1 VPEVSVR
8 GRTPRRAASRG
19 WRNFV
24 CAAAIDGCTLLH
36 IGMEHAPAEVH
47 TERAYDKYTPIA
59 ELGQGGTANVYLAVS
74 RGLDGF
80 NKLVVLKVLKNELA
94 EETEFRRMFTNEAR
108 LAARLNH
115 PNVVQTNE
123 ILQINGRPLIV
134 MEYLEGQPLSRLIA
148 RTRDP
153 DYGTKLDLYMHLRI
167 LLEALSGLHYSH
179 ELADYDGKPL
189 NVVHRDFTPQNVFVS
204 YDGRVCVLDFGI
216 AKLAGNGPETMTGAG
231 VVKGK
236 LRYMPTEQLLATGID
251 RRADIFAMGVMLWEA
266 ATGERMWHGM
276 SDAQIM
282 NNVIN
287 NRIPRPRDVNPA
299 CPEELERIV
308 MKALAYDREDRYP
321 SAADMQAEL
330 ENFVGQKAP
339 TTRAVGK
346 FVNDLFTD
354 DRAQLRTLIERQLA
368 NLGEQSSGLETLI
381 QSRLPVVSF
390 LPRAQ
395 QTGTGSVSRQA
406 PTAPTQLG
414 SRGRRRRAITIGVGA
429 ALLAVA
435 LLAWWSFR
443 PRPAEPELV
452 VAAAPAQ
459 EAQTGAAQAAPAPVA
474 PPVPQE
480 ISLRISVLPATAQLF
495 LDDRPLSSNP
505 YTTTLP
511 KSADEHTIRAE
522 APGFTPVLRRIT
534 YLENANVELTLEAEK
549 PKAPRRTKAKPDTA
563 AAPAEAAPAAVDCSV
578 PYYLDERGVR
588 RIRRECLSK

>member
-1 VPEVSVR
+1 VPGTV
-8 GRTPRRAASRG
+8 RG

-24 CAAAIDGCTLLH
+24 CAAPSERCTLLH
-36 IGMEHAPAEVH
+36 IGMEHAPAEAH

-134 MEYLEGQPLSRLIA
+134 MEYLEGQPLSRIIA

-153 DYGTKLDLYMHLRI
+153 EQPAKLSLHMHLRI
-167 LLEALSGLHYSH
+167 LLEALSGLQYSH
-179 ELADYDGKPL
+179 ELTDYDGKPL
-189 NVVHRDFTPQNVFVS
+189 NVVHRDMTPQNVFVS

-266 ATGERMWHGM
+266 ATGERMWAGQ

-287 NRIPRPRDVNPA
+287 NKVPAPREVNPE

-308 MKALAYDREDRYP
+308 MKALSYDRENRHGT
-321 SAADMQAEL
+321 AAELQAEL
-330 ENFVGQKAP
+330 EAFVGREAP
-339 TTRAVGK
+339 SIRTVGK

-354 DRAQLRTLIERQLA
+354 DRAQLRGLIERQLA
-368 NLGEQSSGLETLI
+368 NLGSEGAGLETLI

-390 LPRAQ
+390 LPRAHQ
-395 QTGTGSVSRQA
+395 TGSVSRQQTG
-406 PTAPTQLG
+406 PTLPGL
-414 SRGRRRRAITIGVGA
+414 RVRRRRAISIGVVATLVVLGLIVWGA
-429 ALLAVA
+429 
-435 LLAWWSFR
+435 FR
-443 PRPAEPELV
+443 MRSGQPELAA
-452 VAAAPAQ
+452 AAAPRP
-459 EAQTGAAQAAPAPVA
+459 EAQAMTAQAAAAPAPVA
-474 PPVPQE
+474 PVVNE
-480 ISLRISVLPATAQLF
+480 VSLRVSVLPATAQLF
-495 LDDRPLSSNP
+495 LDDRPLSTNP
-505 YTTTLP
+505 YNVKVA
-511 KSADEHTIRAE
+511 KSADEHTVRAE
-522 APGFTPVLRRIT
+522 APGYTSVSRRIT
-534 YLENANVELTLEAEK
+534 YLEDANVELTLEEAKSKSSRK
-549 PKAPRRTKAKPDTA
+549 PKTAKPE
-563 AAPAEAAPAAVDCSV
+563 AENAPAAATPPADDCSV
-578 PYYLDERGVR
+578 PYYLDDRGVR
-588 RIRRECLSK
+588 RIRRECIGK